1 MDYSFLKKTVENAK
15 KDIEVYKMQIEELK
29 KERLLETNEEKKE
42 SCSSSISYLE
52 HIINEEEK
60 LIKSIETGEIY
71 QNN

>member
-60 LIKSIETGEIY
+60 LIESIETGEIY